1 MDLTPLWISLKTVMA
16 STVITF
22 VICVMAARWRLNFHG
37 RSLDLLDGLLMF
49 PLAMPPTVLGLF
61 LLLVFGRNSPVGEAL
76 SALGISLVFSWPA
89 AVMAAIIVSFPLMY
103 LTLRAAFMQI
113 DTSLLDT
120 ARIFGFSEWRI
131 LWQIMIPLCWA
142 SVAAGIILS
151 FMRALGEFGA
161 TLMIAGNIPG
171 RTQTAPIAIFF
182 SVEAGEMGQAVIL
195 SAIILGVSAC
205 VVLVMGLLSR
215 HRDS

>member
-22 VICVMAARWRLNFHG
+22 VIGVMAARWRMKFKG
-37 RSLDLLDGLLMF
+37 RSLDVIDGLLMF
-49 PLAMPPTVLGLF
+49 PLAMPPTVVGLF
-61 LLLVFGRNSPVGEAL
+61 LLMVFGRNSPVGEAL

-89 AVMAAIIVSFPLMY
+89 AVLAAIIVSFPLMY
-103 LTLRAAFMQI
+103 QMLRAAFMQI
-113 DTSLLDT
+113 DPSLLDV

-171 RTQTAPIAIFF
+171 RTQTMPLAIFF
-182 SVEAGEMGQAVIL
+182 SVESGQTGQALGL
-195 SAIILGVSAC
+195 SAIIMSVSVC
-205 VVLVMGLLSR
+205 VVALIGYISR
-215 HRDS
+215 QQQD

>member
-22 VICVMAARWRLNFHG
+22 VIGVMAARWRMKFKG
-37 RSLDLLDGLLMF
+37 RSLDVIDGLLMF
-49 PLAMPPTVLGLF
+49 PLAMPPTVVGLF
-61 LLLVFGRNSPVGEAL
+61 LLMVFGRNSPVGEAL

-89 AVMAAIIVSFPLMY
+89 AVLAAIIVSFPLMY
-103 LTLRAAFMQI
+103 QMLRAAFMQI
-113 DTSLLDT
+113 DPSLLDV

-171 RTQTAPIAIFF
+171 RTQTMPLAIFF
-182 SVEAGEMGQAVIL
+182 SVESGQIGQALGL
-195 SAIILGVSAC
+195 SAIIMSVSVC
-205 VVLVMGLLSR
+205 VVALIGYLSR
-215 HRDS
+215 QQQD

>member
-22 VICVMAARWRLNFHG
+22 VIGVMAARWRMKFKG
-37 RSLDLLDGLLMF
+37 RSLDVIDGLLMF
-49 PLAMPPTVLGLF
+49 PLAMPPTVVGLF
-61 LLLVFGRNSPVGEAL
+61 LLMVFGRNSPVGEAL

-89 AVMAAIIVSFPLMY
+89 AVLAAIIVSFPLMY
-103 LTLRAAFMQI
+103 QMLRAAFMQI
-113 DTSLLDT
+113 DPSLLDV

-171 RTQTAPIAIFF
+171 RTQTMPLAIFF
-182 SVEAGEMGQAVIL
+182 SVESGQTGQALGL
-195 SAIILGVSAC
+195 SAIIMSVSVC
-205 VVLVMGLLSR
+205 VVALIGYLSR
-215 HRDS
+215 QQQD

>member
-1 MDLTPLWISLKTVMA
+1 MKTVMA

-22 VICVMAARWRLNFHG
+22 VIGVMAARWRMKFKG
-37 RSLDLLDGLLMF
+37 RSLDVIDGLLMF
-49 PLAMPPTVLGLF
+49 PLAMPPTVVGLF
-61 LLLVFGRNSPVGEAL
+61 LLMVFGRNSPVGEAL

-89 AVMAAIIVSFPLMY
+89 AVLAAIIVSFPLMY
-103 LTLRAAFMQI
+103 QMLRAAFMQI
-113 DTSLLDT
+113 DPSLLDV

-171 RTQTAPIAIFF
+171 RTQTMPLAIFF
-182 SVEAGEMGQAVIL
+182 SVESGQIGQALGL
-195 SAIILGVSAC
+195 SAIIMSVSVC
-205 VVLVMGLLSR
+205 VVALIGYLSR
-215 HRDS
+215 QHQD

>member
-113 DTSLLDT
+113 DPSLLDT

-171 RTQTAPIAIFF
+171 RTQTMPLAVFF
-182 SVEAGEMGQAVIL
+182 SVESGQTGQALGL
-195 SAIILGVSAC
+195 SAIIMGVSVC
-205 VVLVMGLLSR
+205 VVALIGYLSR
-215 HRDS
+215 QQQA